1 MALDR
6 AYNVLASSPR
16 PCVPPPLWLALHE
29 SWLSSSDGTDLST
42 VHSEWQKLA
51 ASANTQRRY
60 LFALAVAHLLTAQA
74 PTVRSKV
81 ADTGT
86 SPDISG
92 LP

>member
-1 MALDR
+1 MSLGF
-6 AYNVLASSPR
+6 R
-16 PCVPPPLWLALHE
+16 PLIEPTNQWFVANGKSWPLPQTPTGDTYSLL
-29 SWLSSSDGTDLST
+29 GI
-42 VHSEWQKLA
+42 
-51 ASANTQRRY
+51 
-60 LFALAVAHLLTAQA
+60 ALAVAHLLTAQA

>member
-1 MALDR
+1 MAKVGR
-6 AYNVLASSPR
+6 FHKHPT
-16 PCVPPPLWLALHE
+16 E
-29 SWLSSSDGTDLST
+29 I
-42 VHSEWQKLA
+42 
-51 ASANTQRRY
+51 Y